1 LDTGNESGDNLVE
14 SEEAIPSGSIQPR
27 KEEISFFHQQ
37 DSIEEELL
45 FVPTTLPIERPIA
58 PVITPVR
65 MRISELKTTPI
76 QRPRCSVSFGPS
88 SINDYVKIART
99 DSIAAAGD
107 DPSSGGVALVIPKIK
122 VSLPKP
128 ERDESVDDLI
138 AASASTVAVP
148 AVKVTVGSVC
158 SNWEAFSEQ
167 VFVTR
172 KRFQHQGTTSVDDAP
187 AENQPQPQ
195 PPPPPQQPTKSSQQ
209 WINVEEIPEPVK
221 EAKAIKVMVNNKAKN
236 NQESTLVVQANKPD
250 EAATDTRL
258 ELEEEEEEEEED
270 PEKINLVLPVRK
282 DSVSSETAL
291 LREIEETEME
301 EDRSPP
307 PDDDEASVSIR
318 QRISQSR

>member
-1 LDTGNESGDNLVE
+1 
-14 SEEAIPSGSIQPR
+14 
-27 KEEISFFHQQ
+27 
-37 DSIEEELL
+37 
-45 FVPTTLPIERPIA
+45 
-58 PVITPVR
+58 
-65 MRISELKTTPI
+65 
-76 QRPRCSVSFGPS
+76 
-88 SINDYVKIART
+88 
-99 DSIAAAGD
+99 
-107 DPSSGGVALVIPKIK
+107 
-122 VSLPKP
+122 
-128 ERDESVDDLI
+128 
-138 AASASTVAVP
+138 
-148 AVKVTVGSVC
+148 VGSVC

-250 EAATDTRL
+250 EATDTRL
-258 ELEEEEEEEEED
+258 ELEEEEEEEED